1 MAVTSRDE
9 QQQQHWSATFA
20 ANPDMYGL
28 APSEAAVAA
37 ADAFAAAGV
46 TTVLELGAGQGRD
59 TLYLARRSFHVH
71 ALDYAPEALEAIEAH
86 AGAAGLA
93 DRVSVEL
100 HDVRQPLPIDDAG
113 VDASYS
119 HMLLCMALTTP
130 ELETL
135 AADLRRVVRPGGLVV
150 YTARTTDDAHY
161 GAGVAHGDDMYEHG
175 GFVVHF
181 FDRALVD
188 RLAEGFELVDVTEF
202 TEGELPRRLFRVTM
216 RRT

>member
-1 MAVTSRDE
+1 MAMTSRDE
-9 QQQQHWSATFA
+9 QQQHWSATFA

-28 APSEAAVAA
+28 EPSEAVVAA
-37 ADAFAAAGV
+37 ADVFAAAGV

-59 TLYLARRSFHVH
+59 TLFLARRGFHVH
-71 ALDYAPEALEAIEAH
+71 ALDYAPEGLEAVEGH
-86 AGAAGLA
+86 AAATGLG
-93 DRVSVEL
+93 DRVSVEI
-100 HDVRQPLPIDDAG
+100 HDIRQRLPVEDAG

-130 ELETL
+130 ELEGL
-135 AADLRRVVRPGGLVV
+135 VADLRRVVRPGGLVV

-161 GAGVAHGDDMYEHG
+161 GAGVAHGDDMYENG

-181 FDRALVD
+181 FDRALVA
-188 RLAEGFELVDVTEF
+188 RLSSGFELVDVTEF
-202 TEGELPRRLFRVTM
+202 TEGELPRRLVRVTM

>member
-9 QQQQHWSATFA
+9 QQQHWSATFA

-28 APSEAAVAA
+28 EPSEAAVAS
-37 ADAFAAAGV
+37 ADAFTAAGV

-59 TLYLARRSFHVH
+59 TLYLARQGFNVH
-71 ALDYAPEALEAIEAH
+71 ALDYAAEGLEAIEAH
-86 AGAAGLA
+86 AGAAGLG

-100 HDVRQPLPIDDAG
+100 HDVRRRLPIGDAG

-130 ELETL
+130 ELESL
-135 AADLRRVVRPGGLVV
+135 VADLRRVVRPGGLVV
-150 YTARTTDDAHY
+150 YTARTTGDAHY
-161 GAGVAHGDDMYEHG
+161 GAGVAHGDDMYEHA

-202 TEGELPRRLFRVTM
+202 TEGDLPRRLLRVTM
-216 RRT
+216 RRM